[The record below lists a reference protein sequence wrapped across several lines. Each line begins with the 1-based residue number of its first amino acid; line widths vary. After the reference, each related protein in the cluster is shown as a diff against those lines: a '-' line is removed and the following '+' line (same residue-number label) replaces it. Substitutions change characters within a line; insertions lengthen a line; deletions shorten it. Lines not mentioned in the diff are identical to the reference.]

1 MTAAPPDQSV
11 FMHDVGPLIP
21 ALRAFAMTLTGG
33 RSLSDDLVQETL
45 IKAWTNWPRFEPGTN
60 LRSWLF
66 TILRNTFYSEL
77 RRHRNELSETDL
89 GHEAALFQ
97 KPAHDGHLAMRDFLT
112 ALRQLPA
119 HQREVLVLV
128 GASGFALEEVA
139 GMTGVAVG
147 TVKSRLSRA
156 RQRLQS
162 LLHLDEGETIT
173 PAMDGASL
181 AVMARSA
188 ERIA

>member
-119 HQREVLVLV
+119 HQRE
-128 GASGFALEEVA
+128 EVA

-162 LLHLDEGETIT
+162 LLQLDEGETIT